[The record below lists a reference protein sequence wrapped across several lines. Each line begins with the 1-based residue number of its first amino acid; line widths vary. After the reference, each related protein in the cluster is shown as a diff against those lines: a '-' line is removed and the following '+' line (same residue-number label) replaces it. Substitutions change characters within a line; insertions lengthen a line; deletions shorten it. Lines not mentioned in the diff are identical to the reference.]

1 MRDLVTNTNTEQ
13 INRTLDKIQKK
24 LRGENMQPISTLTA
38 PQAIGPYSQA
48 IKVNGMIFT
57 SGQIALRA
65 DGSFNDGDIAE
76 QTTQVFNNLSEVLKA
91 AESRLEKVVKTTV
104 FLSDMDNFAPMNEV
118 YAKFF
123 GDHKPSRSTVAVKT
137 LPKNA
142 LVEIECIALA

>member
-1 MRDLVTNTNTEQ
+1 MRDLVANTEQ
-13 INRTLDKIQKK
+13 INISLDKIQKK

-91 AESRLEKVVKTTV
+91 AESGLEKVVKTTV

>member
-1 MRDLVTNTNTEQ
+1 
-13 INRTLDKIQKK
+13 
-24 LRGENMQPISTLTA
+24 MQPISTLTA

-91 AESRLEKVVKTTV
+91 AESGLEKVVKTTV

-118 YAKFF
+118 YAKYF

>member
-1 MRDLVTNTNTEQ
+1 
-13 INRTLDKIQKK
+13 
-24 LRGENMQPISTLTA
+24 MQPISTLTA

-48 IKVNGMIFT
+48 IKINGMIFT

-91 AESRLEKVVKTTV
+91 AESGLEKVVKTTV

-118 YAKFF
+118 YAKYF